1 MHYLE
6 DKNIL
11 FIAPSFHGLQNK
23 IFDEMT
29 RLGGNVDYYDE
40 RPKNDFFTKVSIR
53 LKLNFLISQK
63 IKNYYKNILKITE
76 QKQYNYIFIIN
87 IEAMPEMILK
97 KFKEQQTN
105 AKLVLYMWDSLELK
119 TISKNMLNLFD
130 ETFTFDYKDSEQRS
144 MNFLDLFYTKE
155 YENIAEKEI
164 KYDFCFIGTIH
175 GDRYELLNKIREQV
189 EKEGMKVYY
198 YLFMPS
204 RIMFWMRKLFDK
216 SFKKIS
222 YNEVKFHSLG
232 TKNIVEVMNQSR
244 VVIDLSYKNQRGLSM
259 RTFEVLG
266 AKKKLMTTHDRIK
279 KYDFYCS
286 NNIFI
291 INKNLIEIDKD
302 FLYVEYKELDSDIYK
317 KYTLESWVKR
327 ILF

>member
-63 IKNYYKNILKITE
+63 IKNYYKNILKNTE

-327 ILF
+327 VLC